1 MKKLFDSLI
10 SLNYPRD
17 KFQVIMVDNASEDNS
32 VEFTRINYPFVEIL
46 SLEKNLGFAGGNN
59 AGVKIARGDY
69 VAFINNDCEV
79 EREWLTSMVT
89 FLIEK
94 EKEGIKAGGVGSKV
108 YFYFKYLPLTIVLE
122 DQRMQKNKAVE
133 EDGYSGVIRRLRI
146 KESRNYQNIV
156 SKSDDESGYHN
167 LLNFANRSFKY
178 LEGFFD
184 IQKESNKEIIRK
196 IRKEAVIAVP
206 VIDTGNNINLEMD
219 ISFLE
224 PDINLKIM
232 CEGEEIFNF
241 PGMEKRDLIFKTL
254 DFIIPE
260 KKFTYARNMINSCGS
275 MINKSF
281 YAREINYESF
291 EENISDKTYEVFAVP
306 GSSFMVKKDV
316 IVETK
321 LFDTKFFTYYEDIDF
336 FWRARLKGWKFFT
349 EPKSVARHFHC
360 GSGQEWSY
368 SFTYHVLRNRLLMI
382 YKCGWF
388 LSFLKNYLSFCAAAF
403 INFVYLIVSKLRGKS
418 TDRIDI
424 PIRIRIFFEFF
435 ILMIYRLG
443 QRIKIRTEAV
453 ISDEEIKVWLK
464 DF

>member
-1 MKKLFDSLI
+1 M
-10 SLNYPRD
+10 
-17 KFQVIMVDNASEDNS
+17 
-32 VEFTRINYPFVEIL
+32 
-46 SLEKNLGFAGGNN
+46 
-59 AGVKIARGDY
+59 
-69 VAFINNDCEV
+69 
-79 EREWLTSMVT
+79 

-133 EDGYSGVIRRLRI
+133 EDGYSGVIRGLRI
-146 KESRNYQNIV
+146 KENRNYQNIIK
-156 SKSDDESGYHN
+156 KSDTESDYYD

-178 LEGFFD
+178 LKGFFD
-184 IQKESNKEIIRK
+184 IQKDSNKEIIRK

-224 PDINLKIM
+224 QDINLKII
-232 CEGEEIFNF
+232 CESEEIFNF
-241 PGMEKRDLIFKTL
+241 SGAGKRDLIFKTL

-349 EPKSVARHFHC
+349 EPKSVVRHFHC
-360 GSGQEWSY
+360 GSGREWSY
-368 SFTYHVLRNRLLMI
+368 GFTYHVLKNRLLMI
-382 YKCGWF
+382 YKCGWP
-388 LSFLKNYLSFCAAAF
+388 LSFLKSYLSFCATAF
-403 INFVYLIVSKLRGKS
+403 ISLIYIIISKLKGVK
-418 TDRIDI
+418 TDRIDV

-435 ILMIYRLG
+435 ILMICRLA
-443 QRIKIRTEAV
+443 QRIKTRMSAK
-453 ISDEEIKVWLK
+453 ISDSEIKAWQEN
-464 DF
+464 F